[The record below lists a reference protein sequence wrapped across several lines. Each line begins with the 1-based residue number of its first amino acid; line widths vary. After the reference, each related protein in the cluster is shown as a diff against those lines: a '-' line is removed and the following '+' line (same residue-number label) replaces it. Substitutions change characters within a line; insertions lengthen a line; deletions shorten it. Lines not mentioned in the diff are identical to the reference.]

1 MPRTQTKGFFWINRN
16 PAIMS
21 SASSE
26 SENNYLKDMKK
37 AALEECSST
46 LALLSYE
53 YEWKRYE
60 SLLGASGRMIAGL
73 SLVVVALVTALQ
85 VSDLFDVISSKLL
98 AVEALIAILL
108 LAASVMLAVLAQ
120 FRFKY
125 KGVAS
130 PSRIVDWLGE
140 MFERVEE
147 GDNVATAGF
156 VADSLA
162 EPHDTLCILN
172 DRLAKYIDVCVILLL
187 LALGFIASSVLF
199 DCLFLLFWR

>member
-1 MPRTQTKGFFWINRN
+1 
-16 PAIMS
+16 
-21 SASSE
+21 
-26 SENNYLKDMKK
+26 
-37 AALEECSST
+37 
-46 LALLSYE
+46 
-53 YEWKRYE
+53 
-60 SLLGASGRMIAGL
+60 MIAGL

>member
-98 AVEALIAILL
+98 A
-108 LAASVMLAVLAQ
+108 
-120 FRFKY
+120 
-125 KGVAS
+125 
-130 PSRIVDWLGE
+130 
-140 MFERVEE
+140 
-147 GDNVATAGF
+147 
-156 VADSLA
+156 
-162 EPHDTLCILN
+162 
-172 DRLAKYIDVCVILLL
+172 
-187 LALGFIASSVLF
+187 
-199 DCLFLLFWR
+199 